1 MASRMTNTLPS
12 VQEIAKNRSEE
23 YIPAVEILLK
33 FANNIIRDP
42 KNEKYRKIRVGNA
55 IVAEKLLPVS
65 GAIECLFE
73 MGFTEV
79 RILVGDFGHTLKFT
93 MLMLKG

>member
-1 MASRMTNTLPS
+1 MTNILPS
-12 VQEIAKNRSEE
+12 VQEIAKNNNEDF
-23 YIPAVEILLK
+23 IQAVVILLK
-33 FANNIIRDP
+33 FANNILKDP

-55 IVAEKLLPVS
+55 VVSEKLLPVA

-79 RILVGDFGHTLKFT
+79 IHRH
-93 MLMLKG
+93 